1 MLIDSLVFKVS
12 NIGLIF
18 CIEIEVYYIKRRVML
33 FLEFIDIYNMF
44 FTLISMLFI

>member
-18 CIEIEVYYIKRRVML
+18 CIEIKVYYIKKKVYVVFGVHRY
-33 FLEFIDIYNMF
+33 I
-44 FTLISMLFI
+44 